1 MTHLQDVS
9 EVLGDGAQD
18 DLVRRDGRPVRAGES
33 HINEVLKK
41 KYFNFEKNILNFG
54 KNTLYF

>member
-1 MTHLQDVS
+1 MRRASGVTHLQDVS

-33 HINEVLKK
+33 HINEVL
-41 KYFNFEKNILNFG
+41 E
-54 KNTLYF
+54 KNTLISRKIY